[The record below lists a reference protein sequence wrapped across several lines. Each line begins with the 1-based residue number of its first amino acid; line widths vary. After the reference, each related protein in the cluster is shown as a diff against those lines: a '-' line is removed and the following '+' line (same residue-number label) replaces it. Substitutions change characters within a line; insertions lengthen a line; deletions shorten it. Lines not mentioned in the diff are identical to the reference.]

1 MISMGGGGRWESAK
15 ATLARTV
22 FLGVEGRTA
31 VGEDVVSSILWHRW
45 TFIHNKQ
52 TGTNQSFQHDTR
64 GRYFGTHLF
73 YIGNIRSGSNAFE

>member
-52 TGTNQSFQHDTR
+52 AQ
-64 GRYFGTHLF
+64 
-73 YIGNIRSGSNAFE
+73 IRAFSMIREAGILAHIFSILAT